1 MLKQKLFTRF
11 DCFLDDP
18 EAPEPEFEV
27 VSADIT
33 EALSTPYEIK
43 LKLASTL
50 LNLQPR
56 NFIKKSGTL
65 ILHFGHH
72 KRYFHG
78 LIGIF
83 KQLQMVTLS
92 DGETVCFYEAC
103 LYPHFWFLKFNKDYR
118 IFQEKSTLDIV
129 STLLEENQIIN
140 VTFPKLHKTSALE
153 HADPVRNY
161 CVQYGE
167 SDFDFISRLLEDRG
181 FYYYFDHH
189 PTKHHLKL
197 AFTRHDH
204 KNCPVVNTIEIRDT
218 DFKGNELNK
227 ILTYEVASQV
237 MPQHQVLMDYNYEHA
252 GLEMIAHLHSPGD
265 GGVMYNY
272 PGGVSH
278 LKDAHTKTKH
288 FVESD
293 ETQTHILSG
302 NSVAPFFSPGFK
314 FRLSGH
320 PNILFDEKV
329 FTLERVT
336 HHIIDPRFSGEE
348 DFLYRNTFSAFLSK
362 APYRPP
368 LKTPK
373 PKIHGTQT
381 AIVVAPHGEEVW
393 TDEHGRVKVQFHWN
407 HRGYRTP
414 VVIHANEHEH
424 NKYHKKHHHKG
435 HHRSNMREKGDS
447 MRAHHTRHKHY
458 SSDYHNRHEIEKRDV
473 WLQQKQRRSPHDSF
487 DLEDEQ
493 FSDDPLMISEE

>member
-1 MLKQKLFTRF
+1 MLKQKLFIRF

-43 LKLASTL
+43 LKLSSSL
-50 LNLQPR
+50 LNLIPR
-56 NFIKKSGTL
+56 TFIKQPGRL

-78 LIGIF
+78 IIGVF
-83 KQLQMVTLS
+83 KQLQMVTTP
-92 DGETVCFYEAC
+92 DGDTVCFYEAC
-103 LYPHFWFLKFNKDYR
+103 LYPQFWFLQFNKDYR

-129 STLLEENQIIN
+129 TTLLEENELLH
-140 VTFPKLHKTSALE
+140 VTFPKLHKTSVLE
-153 HADPVRNY
+153 HADPVRKY

-189 PTKHHLKL
+189 STKHYLKL

-204 KNCPVVNTIEIRDT
+204 KKCPVVDTIEIRDT

-227 ILTYEVASQV
+227 ILTYEITSR
-237 MPQHQVLMDYNYEHA
+237 MLPQHQVRMDYNYEHA
-252 GLEMIAHLHSPGD
+252 SLEMISHVHSVGD
-265 GGVMYNY
+265 GGVIYEY
-272 PGGVSH
+272 PGGFSH
-278 LKDAHTKTKH
+278 MHDGHVKTKH
-288 FVESD
+288 FVEDD
-293 ETQTHILSG
+293 ETQTLILSG
-302 NSVAPFFSPGFK
+302 KSVAPFFSPGFK
-314 FRLSGH
+314 FTLSGH
-320 PNILFDEKV
+320 PNVLFDEKV
-329 FTLERVT
+329 FTLETVT
-336 HHIIDPRFSGEE
+336 HHIIDPRFAGE
-348 DFLYRNTFSAFLSK
+348 DDILYTNTFTAFLSI
-362 APYRPP
+362 APYRPA

-407 HRGYRTP
+407 HRGYRKP
-414 VVIHANEHEH
+414 VVIHAAEH
-424 NKYHKKHHHKG
+424 NEMIHHHKSHHKKKHHHHIDEEDSVR
-435 HHRSNMREKGDS
+435 HHHK
-447 MRAHHTRHKHY
+447 RHKHHKHHHVPAREEEPVY
-458 SSDYHNRHEIEKRDV
+458 
-473 WLQQKQRRSPHDSF
+473 
-487 DLEDEQ
+487 
-493 FSDDPLMISEE
+493 DDTMLVAEEE